1 MSTKVRIKQIKTMI
15 KQYGVTG
22 ENADSMVIK
31 AIMDEIAGTKPD
43 GTADKIAEQ
52 LHKRT
57 GYTFP
62 ASEELKQ
69 LFSSRPD
76 STKEQGDNTAEIIV
90 KS

>member
-31 AIMDEIAGTKPD
+31 AIMDEIALIKPE
-43 GTADKIAEQ
+43 GTAEKIVKQ

-62 ASEELKQ
+62 ASDELKR
-69 LFSSRPD
+69 LFSQLPD
-76 STKEQGDNTAEIIV
+76 STKEQDDNIAAIIV

>member
-1 MSTKVRIKQIKTMI
+1 MI
-15 KQYGVTG
+15 RQYGVTG

-31 AIMDEIAGTKPD
+31 AIMDEMAEIKPD
-43 GTADKIAEQ
+43 GTAEKIAKQ

-69 LFSSRPD
+69 LFSPCPD
-76 STKEQGDNTAEIIV
+76 SRKEQGKERCQKLT
-90 KS
+90 

>member
-1 MSTKVRIKQIKTMI
+1 MMMRGEFMKTKQGIQQLKAMI
-15 KQYGVTG
+15 ELYTPSEGT
-22 ENADSMVIK
+22 ADSMVIG

-43 GTADKIAEQ
+43 GTADKIVER

-69 LFSSRPD
+69 LFS
-76 STKEQGDNTAEIIV
+76 Q
-90 KS
+90 

>member
-1 MSTKVRIKQIKTMI
+1 MSTKVRIKQINTMI
-15 KQYGVTG
+15 RQYGVTG

-31 AIMDEIAGTKPD
+31 AIMDEMAEIKPD
-43 GTADKIAEQ
+43 GTAEKIVKQ

-69 LFSSRPD
+69 LFSPCPD
-76 STKEQGDNTAEIIV
+76 SRKEQGENITAIIV